1 VQKAA
6 ADKLKRKRNNSVK
19 NITANIDGF
28 DFSFVCVRPLG
39 PNTIGSAN

>member
-1 VQKAA
+1 VQKTA
-6 ADKLKRKRNNSVK
+6 ADKLKRKRNNSDEK
-19 NITANIDGF
+19 ITPNTDIP